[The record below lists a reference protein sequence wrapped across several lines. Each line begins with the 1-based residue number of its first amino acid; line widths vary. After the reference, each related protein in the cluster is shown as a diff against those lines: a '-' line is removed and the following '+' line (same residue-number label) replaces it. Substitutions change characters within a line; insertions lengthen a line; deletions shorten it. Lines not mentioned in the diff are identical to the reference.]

1 MPTLKNSRAFNVAAY
16 TILTV
21 VTFVMLLQVALMVIM
36 AGKTPAQM
44 ATNPLLPTFP
54 YHWEN
59 YTRAWTLGIESYM
72 LNSITIAI
80 MVVVGDTALA
90 CLTAYVFAKYKFPGK
105 RALFTMILALMMIP
119 AVLTLVPRYVLIR
132 DLRLLDSLWAV
143 ILPAVL
149 GANAFQILV
158 FRTFF
163 ASLPEELFEA
173 ARIDGASHMTLF
185 ARITVPLSLP
195 IISSMA
201 ILRLHGTWNE
211 WLWPLLV
218 LNRDDLRPVSVGL
231 MLLSTQQ
238 GAPEIGVQMAGS
250 VIAAIPM
257 VIVFVF
263 AMRSFIQGLSTGAI
277 KL

>member
-1 MPTLKNSRAFNVAAY
+1 MKNSRFFNIAAY
-16 TILTV
+16 TILTI
-21 VTFVMLLQVALMVIM
+21 VTIFMLAQIALMFII
-36 AGKTPAQM
+36 AGKTPAQLE
-44 ATNPLLPTFP
+44 ANPLLLTLP

-59 YTRAWTLGIESYM
+59 FARAWSLGIENYI
-72 LNSITIAI
+72 LNSLTITI
-80 MVVVGDTALA
+80 MVVIGDTALA
-90 CLTAYVFAKYKFPGK
+90 CLTAYVFAKYNFSGK
-105 RALFTMILALMMIP
+105 RILFTMILALLMIP
-119 AVLTLVPRYVLIR
+119 SILTLVPRYVLIR

-163 ASLPEELFEA
+163 ASLPEELYEA

-185 ARITVPLSLP
+185 AKITVPLSWP

-201 ILRLHGTWNE
+201 ILRLHGTWSE

-231 MLLSTQQ
+231 MLLATQQ

-257 VIVFVF
+257 ILVFVF
-263 AMRSFIQGLSTGAI
+263 AMRSFIQGLSSGAI

>member
-1 MPTLKNSRAFNVAAY
+1 MRNSRFFNIAAY
-16 TILTV
+16 TILTMI
-21 VTFVMLLQVALMVIM
+21 TAIMLFQIALMFIM

-44 ATNPLLPTFP
+44 EASPLLPTFP

-59 YTRAWTLGIESYM
+59 FARAWSLGIEDYM
-72 LNSITIAI
+72 LNSITLTVLIVI
-80 MVVVGDTALA
+80 GDTALA

-105 RALFTMILALMMIP
+105 RILFTMILALLMIP
-119 AVLTLVPRYVLIR
+119 GILTLVPRYVLIR

-149 GANAFQILV
+149 GANAFQIIV

-185 ARITVPLSLP
+185 AKITVPLSLP

-201 ILRLHGTWNE
+201 ILRMHGTWNE

-231 MLLSTQQ
+231 MLLATQQ

-257 VIVFVF
+257 VVVFVF
-263 AMRSFIQGLSTGAI
+263 AMRSFIQGLSSGAI

>member
-1 MPTLKNSRAFNVAAY
+1 MRNSRLFNLAAY
-16 TILTV
+16 SILAV
-21 VTFVMLLQVALMVIM
+21 VTLFMLMQIALMFIM

-44 ATNPLLPTFP
+44 EASPLLPTLP
-54 YHWEN
+54 YHWDN
-59 YTRAWTLGIESYM
+59 FARAWSLGIEKYM
-72 LNSITIAI
+72 LNSITITV
-80 MVVVGDTALA
+80 MVVIGETGLA
-90 CLTAYVFAKYKFPGK
+90 CLTAYVFAKYNFPGK
-105 RALFTMILALMMIP
+105 RILFTMILALLMIP
-119 AVLTLVPRYVLIR
+119 GILTLVTRYVLIR

-143 ILPAVL
+143 IIPAVL

-185 ARITVPLSLP
+185 ARIMIPLSWP

-201 ILRLHGTWNE
+201 ILRMHSIWSE

-231 MLLSTQQ
+231 MLLATQQ

-263 AMRSFIQGLSTGAI
+263 AMRSFIQGLSSGAI

>member
-1 MPTLKNSRAFNVAAY
+1 MKNSRLFNITAY
-16 TILTV
+16 SVLTV
-21 VTFVMLLQVALMVIM
+21 VTAIMLIQVALMIIM
-36 AGKTPAQM
+36 AGKSPAQM
-44 ATNPLLPTFP
+44 ATNPLLPTLP

-59 YTRAWTLGIESYM
+59 YSRAWSLGVENYI
-72 LNSITIAI
+72 LNSLTITI
-80 MVVVGDTALA
+80 MVGIGDTALA

-105 RALFTMILALMMIP
+105 RILFTMILALMMIP
-119 AVLTLVPRYVLIR
+119 GVLTLVPRYVLIR

-143 ILPAVL
+143 ILPGVL

-163 ASLPEELFEA
+163 ASLPEELYEA
-173 ARIDGASHMTLF
+173 ARIDGGSHMTLF
-185 ARITVPLSLP
+185 ARITIPLSLP

-201 ILRLHGTWNE
+201 ILRFHGTWNE

-218 LNRDDLRPVSVGL
+218 LNLDDLRPVSVGL
-231 MLLSTQQ
+231 MLLATQQ

-257 VIVFVF
+257 VILFVF